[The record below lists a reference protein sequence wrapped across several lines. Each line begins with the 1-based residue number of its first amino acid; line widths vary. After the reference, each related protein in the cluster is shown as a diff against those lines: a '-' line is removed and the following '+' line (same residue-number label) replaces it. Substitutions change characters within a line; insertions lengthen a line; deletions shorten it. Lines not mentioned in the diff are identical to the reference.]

1 VILLAAYF
9 RRIIDMQIR
18 SVGIDL
24 GKTIFHLVALGDNG
38 KVLLKKKF
46 TQKQLL
52 TFTANLQTSLIDRTS
67 TPPEARRSCMGS
79 ASAGTATSVRSLSM
93 GLVLSCC
100 DASETESR
108 WVHG

>member
-1 VILLAAYF
+1 
-9 RRIIDMQIR
+9 
-18 SVGIDL
+18 
-24 GKTIFHLVALGDNG
+24 
-38 KVLLKKKF
+38 
-46 TQKQLL
+46 
-52 TFTANLQTSLIDRTS
+52 
-67 TPPEARRSCMGS
+67 MGS